1 MTQVFQYHMTRY
13 LLTTMLF
20 LLSISAATAQNLG
33 TIIFS
38 KGENGFD
45 TYRIPAIVKADDGS
59 ILAFAEARKFS
70 QSDTGDIDLV
80 LKRSTDGGKTWGP
93 VITVWDN
100 DDNVCGNPC
109 PVVIRE
115 TGRIVLLS
123 TWNLGTDHE
132 RDIIKKTSAD
142 TRRVFSMYSDDNGF
156 TWSEPAEITSEVK
169 HPEWTWYATGPCHA
183 IQTKTGRIIVPC
195 NHGVENERQTRSHII
210 YSDDQGKTWKIGG
223 LLPTGNE
230 STVAELEDGSIILN
244 MRGARIPE
252 REEKYGSARIA
263 AVSTDGGLTF
273 SEPYYEKSLIEPVCN
288 ASIIN
293 YNPAGQK
300 TGKVLFSNPE
310 HKSDRVN
317 LTIRLSRDHGK
328 TWERAYTVTDGAAA
342 YSDLLV
348 MDDGDICIIYETGV
362 KNAYEYISFQ
372 RIPAEFFNTEAK

>member
-1 MTQVFQYHMTRY
+1 MIRY
-13 LLTTMLF
+13 LLTILMF
-20 LLSISAATAQNLG
+20 LLSIMAAAAQNLG

-80 LKRSTDGGKTWGP
+80 LKRSTDGGKTWGEM
-93 VITVWDN
+93 ITVWDN

-109 PVVIRE
+109 PVVIEE

-123 TWNLGTDHE
+123 TWNLGIDHE
-132 RDIIKKTSAD
+132 RDIFKKKSVD
-142 TRRVFSMYSDDNGF
+142 TRRVFSMYSDDNGL
-156 TWSEPAEITSEVK
+156 TWSEPVEITSQVK
-169 HPEWTWYATGPCHA
+169 LPEWTWYATGPCHA
-183 IQTKTGRIIVPC
+183 IQTKTGRIIIPC
-195 NHGVENERQTRSHII
+195 NHGVENERQTCSHII
-210 YSDDQGKTWKIGG
+210 YSDDQGRTWNIGG
-223 LLPTGNE
+223 SLPTGNE

-252 REEKYGSARIA
+252 REEKYGSARLV

-288 ASIIN
+288 GSIIN
-293 YNPAGQK
+293 YNPSGQK
-300 TGKVLFSNPE
+300 TGKLLFSNPE
-310 HKSDRVN
+310 HKSERVN

-362 KNAYEYISFQ
+362 MNAYEHISFQ
-372 RIPAEFFNTEAK
+372 RIPADIFNPEAD

>member
-1 MTQVFQYHMTRY
+1 MTQVFQYPMTRY
-13 LLTTMLF
+13 LLTTLLF

-45 TYRIPAIVKADDGS
+45 TYRIPVIVKADDGS
-59 ILAFAEARKFS
+59 ILAIAEARKFS

-80 LKRSTDGGKTWGP
+80 LKRSTDGGKTWGEI
-93 VITVWDN
+93 ITIWDN
-100 DDNVCGNPC
+100 DENVCGNPC
-109 PVVIRE
+109 PVVIKE

-132 RDIIKKTSAD
+132 RDILKKTSAD

-156 TWSEPAEITSEVK
+156 TWSEPVEITSQVK
-169 HPEWTWYATGPCHA
+169 LPEWTWYATGPCHA
-183 IQTKTGRIIVPC
+183 IQTKAGRIIVPC

-210 YSDDQGKTWKIGG
+210 YSDDQGQTWNIGG
-223 LLPTGNE
+223 SLPTGNE
-230 STVAELEDGSIILN
+230 STVAELEDGSIMLN

-252 REEKYGSARIA
+252 REEKYGSARLV
-263 AVSTDGGLTF
+263 AVSIDGGLTF

-288 ASIIN
+288 GSIIN
-293 YNPAGQK
+293 YNPSGQK
-300 TGKVLFSNPE
+300 TGMVLFSNPE
-310 HKSDRVN
+310 HKSERIN

-328 TWERAYTVTDGAAA
+328 TWERAVTVTDGAAA

-348 MDDGDICIIYETGV
+348 MDDGDICIIYETGI

-372 RIPAEFFNTEAK
+372 RIPAEFFNPKAE